1 VICLGCHQIRD
12 RSAQT
17 ACCGSGEGSIATGS
31 PPIGT
36 LDYDKRGEAMA
47 KIGERLGVDIISA
60 MKAKEQ
66 DKLTTLRMVKSAFK
80 SREIDKR
87 EPLTDAEEQSIITT
101 LLKQRRESI
110 EQFTKGNRP
119 ELAAKEQVEIELID
133 AYMPKAASAED
144 ILATVQGAVEQI
156 TKDNGGTRPGP
167 RDMGAVMKVAQ
178 QRILADGIRA
188 DGKLVS
194 ELIKAE
200 LAKGA

>member
-1 VICLGCHQIRD
+1 
-12 RSAQT
+12 
-17 ACCGSGEGSIATGS
+17 
-31 PPIGT
+31 
-36 LDYDKRGEAMA
+36 MA
-47 KIGERLGVDIISA
+47 KIGERIGADIISA

-66 DKLTTLRMVKSAFK
+66 DRLTTLRMVKAAFK
-80 SREIDKR
+80 SKEIDKR

-110 EQFTKGNRP
+110 DQFTKGGRP
-119 ELAAKEQVEIELID
+119 ELAAKEQAEIDLID

-194 ELIKAE
+194 ELVKAE
-200 LAKGA
+200 LAKSA